1 MNLFLFCCIYSFALF
16 LDPTCNWITWVL
28 SLSYSPSTVPSG
40 LPKWWRRSRTCLPTR
55 WDMWDVGSTPGWG
68 RSPGEGHGD
77 PLQYPSLR
85 IPRTEESDGLQSTGS
100 QSRTQQS
107 NSARTRTPYPRSISA
122 ILNGKVRS
130 FFMAEWY
137 SSVCVCVCIFHVHN
151 IPLCICSIYTI
162 LHMYTTG
169 VYIYMYVYVYTTA
182 YTHYMHTICIYIY
195 MYIHTHTLYAY
206 MYTLCALHS
215 MVFYNKINSSSPW
228 ALYIFPFVCPLWF
241 LSSVSYSFLSTDC
254 LPPCLYL
261 L

>member
-1 MNLFLFCCIYSFALF
+1 
-16 LDPTCNWITWVL
+16 
-28 SLSYSPSTVPSG
+28 
-40 LPKWWRRSRTCLPTR
+40 
-55 WDMWDVGSTPGWG
+55 MWDVGSTPGWG
-68 RSPGEGHGD
+68 RSPAEGHGD

-107 NSARTRTPYPRSISA
+107 NSACTRTPYPRSIYA
-122 ILNGKVRS
+122 ILNGKVHS

-137 SSVCVCVCIFHVHN
+137 SSVCVCMY
-151 IPLCICSIYTI
+151 IPCTQYSIVYMQYIHHTAYIYYMYTI
-162 LHMYTTG
+162 C
-169 VYIYMYVYVYTTA
+169 V
-182 YTHYMHTICIYIY
+182 YIY